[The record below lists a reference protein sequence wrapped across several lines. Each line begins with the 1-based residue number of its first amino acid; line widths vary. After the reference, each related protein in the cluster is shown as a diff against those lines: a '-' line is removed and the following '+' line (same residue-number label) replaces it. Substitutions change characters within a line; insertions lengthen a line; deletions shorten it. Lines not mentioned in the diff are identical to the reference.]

1 MVFRHCLDCPDLNH
15 QLDSKEDLTSDKTVG
30 RDATSKPFKSLPY
43 YLAML
48 Y

>member
-1 MVFRHCLDCPDLNH
+1 MVFRYSLYCPNLYH
-15 QLDSKEDLTSDKTVG
+15 QLDSKEDLTSDKAVG